1 MLLNFLQ
8 YSTQSAV
15 TITDSLT
22 LMLFSISSKEL
33 GEKQQQFYLYW
44 PFKFFFSGKK
54 MGKTNVAKKT
64 LDPVWNFH
72 AYIPLQTD
80 KPISLI
86 EIFVWDKDKITEMK
100 LKDILMIKKDAIQ
113 DDFLGKISIPY
124 SQLFNL
130 VHPSGKSL
138 DYDSPDNKEV
148 VLALEKRSVDDN
160 VSGEIQI
167 KFGLTK
173 I

>member
-1 MLLNFLQ
+1 MPFTVLIQAKAKNSDPLIVAQFPTILHPICSDDNGFSDP
-8 YSTQSAV
+8 YAV
-15 TITDSLT
+15 
-22 LMLFSISSKEL
+22 
-33 GEKQQQFYLYW
+33 LYID
-44 PFKFFFSGKK
+44 GKK

-130 VHPSGKSL
+130 IHPSGKSL

-167 KFGLTK
+167 KFGLAK

>member
-1 MLLNFLQ
+1 MSFL
-8 YSTQSAV
+8 
-15 TITDSLT
+15 
-22 LMLFSISSKEL
+22 SSKKNSTSKL
-33 GEKQQQFYLYW
+33 RITIEKAFNLAVADDNGFSDPYAVLYID
-44 PFKFFFSGKK
+44 GKK

-72 AYIPLQTD
+72 AYIPLQTE

-124 SQLFNL
+124 NQLFNL
-130 VHPSGKSL
+130 VHPSAKSL

-148 VLALEKRSVDDN
+148 VLTLEKRSVDDN

>member
-1 MLLNFLQ
+1 
-8 YSTQSAV
+8 
-15 TITDSLT
+15 
-22 LMLFSISSKEL
+22 
-33 GEKQQQFYLYW
+33 
-44 PFKFFFSGKK
+44 

-130 VHPSGKSL
+130 IHPSGKSL